1 MYRRRND
8 TVNSGNSGDGE
19 TITVYFEDEAI
30 SCRPTDSVAAAVL
43 LADPGHTRRT
53 PVRNAPRAPYCMM
66 GVCFECLMEIDGAEN
81 QQACMVLARD
91 GMKIRRQDLMAALPD
106 SIDEEASH
114 D

>member
-8 TVNSGNSGDGE
+8 TIKSGDPD
-19 TITVYFEDEAI
+19 TITVYFEGEAI

-66 GVCFECLMEIDGAEN
+66 GVCFECLMEIDGVEN
-81 QQACMVLARD
+81 RQACMILARD
-91 GMKIRRQDLMAALPD
+91 GMKIQRQDLMATLPD
-106 SIDEEASH
+106 SIDDGAAN